1 MTDKNPSRPDMA
13 TTSRVTPLTGTLGAG
28 PTLPEIGAPAQTGP
42 GAHATVTG
50 AILLMVAAMTL
61 APLMDVISK
70 YLSNSHAIS
79 PVTITWTRFVGQALL
94 LFFFVALRFGFS
106 ELNGKHNLLNFVR
119 GMLIGAAVSVFFI
132 AIKYLP
138 LAEAISIFFVEPLIV
153 LQLSALFLGEKVGWR
168 RNLAA
173 LVGFGGALLI
183 IQPTYAIFGPKALL
197 PLVTAVLFSIYL
209 ILSRIIGQKEN
220 PYTMQFWSGL
230 GGIAT
235 CSAFL
240 LVGQWAGFEDLTLTR
255 PASFEPVA
263 WLAVIVLIATVSH
276 LLIIIA
282 FSRAEASLLAPFQ
295 YLEIATLTIAG
306 YFVFGE
312 FPTPLRWLGILIIIA
327 SGLYIFL
334 RERRVKA

>member
-28 PTLPEIGAPAQTGP
+28 PTLPEIGAAKTGS

-50 AILLMVAAMTL
+50 AIILMVAAMTM

-295 YLEIATLTIAG
+295 YLEIATLTVAG